1 MNSLVK
7 VISTP
12 QTEYLWECLLVCVGG
27 FESQLWFR
35 PNSFVHFHV
44 SHNYMLY
51 DMYDMFSDNTLNVAQ
66 FQNEYCCPLEINF
79 FLLGFTSFLLV
90 MFSAAL
96 LHRKQSSLV

>member
-51 DMYDMFSDNTLNVAQ
+51 DIYDMFSDNTLNVAQ
-66 FQNEYCCPLEINF
+66 FHIIVVLWKSIF